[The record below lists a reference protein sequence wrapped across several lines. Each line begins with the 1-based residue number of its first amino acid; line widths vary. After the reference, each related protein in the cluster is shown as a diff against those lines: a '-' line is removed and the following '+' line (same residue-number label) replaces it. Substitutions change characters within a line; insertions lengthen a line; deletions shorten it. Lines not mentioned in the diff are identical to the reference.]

1 MQTEILK
8 SIQIYF
14 VVNDVSPAA
23 AALSGRVKDEPEF
36 DGSLR
41 FILPVVPE
49 DNLWRYGRDF
59 YRTDA
64 IPVTQPTMSKH

>member
-1 MQTEILK
+1 MCQCTAGDI
-8 SIQIYF
+8 
-14 VVNDVSPAA
+14 
-23 AALSGRVKDEPEF
+23 SGKDEPEL

-41 FILPVVPE
+41 FILPAVPE